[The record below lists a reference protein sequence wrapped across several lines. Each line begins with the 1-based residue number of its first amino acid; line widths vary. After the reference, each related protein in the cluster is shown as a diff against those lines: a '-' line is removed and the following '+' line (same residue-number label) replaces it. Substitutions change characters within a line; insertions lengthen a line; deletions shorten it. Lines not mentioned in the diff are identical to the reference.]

1 MAMDARHRVSFRR
14 RREGKTDYRARLALI
29 KSNLPRA
36 VVRRTLKNI
45 NIQFIEYDVKGD
57 RVLVAATATELKK
70 FGWTRST
77 SNVSAAYLAGWL
89 AGKRALQKG
98 IESAVLDMG
107 LRRPSRGNKTFAAL
121 KGLLDAGVE
130 IPHGEGIF
138 PSEDRIQ
145 GTHINAQD
153 DFEKV
158 MTSLKEAMK

>member
-1 MAMDARHRVSFRR
+1 M
-14 RREGKTDYRARLALI
+14 
-29 KSNLPRA
+29 
-36 VVRRTLKNI
+36 
-45 NIQFIEYDVKGD
+45 KGD